1 MKKPISKKTLSAK
14 KNRPAKKKRPAGT
27 ARLAASKKA
36 QGSAS
41 KNLKAKGKKSSKSKA
56 APVFRRKLTPEEIQY
71 RNSVTQFEN
80 GVKQFNRHGFA
91 KARPIFERLANLPT
105 RDLAERAQVYLNIC
119 NQRLS
124 HLSPRLKTTEDFYN
138 YGVSMANEGNQQEAE
153 RYLAKA
159 LKLAPKS
166 DYIYYALASTFALQ
180 EHVEAALEHL
190 QKAIQ
195 LNERNRYMAR
205 NDSDFSKLKEDP
217 RFTEL
222 IYPEKPII

>member
-1 MKKPISKKTLSAK
+1 MKKPISKKTRS
-14 KNRPAKKKRPAGT
+14 AKKKRSTGT
-27 ARLAASKKA
+27 ARRTASKKA
-36 QGSAS
+36 PGPVS
-41 KNLKAKGKKSSKSKA
+41 KRLKSKGKKSSKSKPAQA
-56 APVFRRKLTPEEIQY
+56 APAFRRKLTQEEIQY
-71 RNSVTQFEN
+71 KNSVTQFEN
-80 GVKQFNRHGFA
+80 GVKLFNRHAFV
-91 KARPIFERLANLPT
+91 KARPIFERLANFPA
-105 RDLAERAQVYLNIC
+105 RDIAERAQVYLNIC

-124 HLSPRLKTTEDFYN
+124 HLGPRLKTTEDFYN
-138 YGVSMANEGNQQEAE
+138 YGVSMANQGNQEDAE

-159 LKLAPKS
+159 LKLAPMS

-205 NDSDFSKLKEDP
+205 NDSDFSKLEEDP

-222 IYPEKPII
+222 IYPEKPLV

>member
-1 MKKPISKKTLSAK
+1 MKKPISQKKRS
-14 KNRPAKKKRPAGT
+14 AKKKRPTRT
-27 ARLAASKKA
+27 ARGTASKKA
-36 QGSAS
+36 RSSVS
-41 KNLKAKGKKSSKSKA
+41 KRLKAKGKKSSKAKS

-80 GVKQFNRHGFA
+80 GVKQFNRQKFE
-91 KARPIFERLANLPT
+91 KARPIFERLVNLPA

-119 NQRLS
+119 KQRLS
-124 HLSPRLKTTEDFYN
+124 HLSPRPKTIEDFYN
-138 YGVSMANEGNQQEAE
+138 YGVSMANQGNQEEAE

-166 DYIYYALASTFALQ
+166 DYIYYALASTFALR
-180 EHVEAALEHL
+180 EHVEGALEHL
-190 QKAIQ
+190 QKAIE

-205 NDSDFSKLKEDP
+205 NDSDFSKLEEDP

-222 IYPEKPII
+222 IYPEKPLV

>member
-1 MKKPISKKTLSAK
+1 MKKPISKKTRS
-14 KNRPAKKKRPAGT
+14 AKKKRPTGT
-27 ARLAASKKA
+27 ARRTASKKA
-36 QGSAS
+36 RGPVS
-41 KNLKAKGKKSSKSKA
+41 KSLKAKGKKSSKGKP

-71 RNSVTQFEN
+71 RNSVTQFEK
-80 GVKQFNRHGFA
+80 GVKQFNRHEFE
-91 KARPIFERLANLPT
+91 KARPIFERLANLPA

-119 NQRLS
+119 KQRLS
-124 HLSPRLKTTEDFYN
+124 HLSPRLKTIEDYYN
-138 YGVSMANEGNQQEAE
+138 YGVSMANQGNQEEAE
-153 RYLAKA
+153 RHLAKA

-166 DYIYYALASTFALQ
+166 DYIYYALASTFALR

-205 NDSDFSKLKEDP
+205 NDSDFSKLEEDP

-222 IYPEKPII
+222 IYPEKPLV